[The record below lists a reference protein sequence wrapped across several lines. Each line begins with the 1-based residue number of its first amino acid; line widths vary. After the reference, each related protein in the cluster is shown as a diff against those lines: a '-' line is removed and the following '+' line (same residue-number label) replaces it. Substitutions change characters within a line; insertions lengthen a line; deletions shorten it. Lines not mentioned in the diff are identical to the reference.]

1 MNMRKHFAGI
11 VASVLIVAGASQAVH
26 AEPLRLSYFV
36 WPGYGPFF
44 VAQEKGFFAREGVE
58 VELINIE
65 DHGAVVA
72 GLSSGQIHGVLG
84 ALQDAATFSQPG
96 EPMVCVLLTDVSR
109 GADGILAAN
118 DIQSVPDLKGR
129 SVAVLSGSSQL
140 YYLNVVL
147 KEFGLR
153 QADVEIIDLSA
164 EDAATAFQLQE
175 VDAAVTYEPWLSEGQ
190 KAQHGHLLIDTSG
203 GIGEIYA
210 GLVTPVRVLRERES
224 DFEALGRAWDASVI
238 YARAAPEEALDIM
251 RRSLG
256 WDEDP
261 AGFAAMFDGFEWL
274 DGESN
279 RQSFGTADQPGPI
292 YETMREGLEVLSEMG
307 ELKMEL
313 SPADVIAHGV
323 WD

>member
-1 MNMRKHFAGI
+1 MAIWHRIASHVAGI
-11 VASVLIVAGASQAVH
+11 GIAAGLVSAAQAG
-26 AEPLRLSYFV
+26 PLRLSYFV

-96 EPMVCVLLTDVSR
+96 EPMVCGLLTDVSR

-118 DIQSVPDLKGR
+118 DIQNVPDLKGR

-147 KEFGLR
+147 KEFGLS
-153 QADVEIIDLSA
+153 QVDVEIVDLSA

-210 GLVTPVRVLRERES
+210 GLVTPVRVFRDRER
-224 DFEALGRAWDASVI
+224 DFEALGRAWDAGVA
-238 YARAAPEEALDIM
+238 YARANPEEALDIM

-256 WDEDP
+256 WDEGL
-261 AGFAAMFDGFEWL
+261 AGFAAMFDRFEWL
-274 DGESN
+274 DGEAN
-279 RQSFGTADQPGPI
+279 RQTFGTTDQPGPI

>member
-11 VASVLIVAGASQAVH
+11 VASVLVIAGASQTVQ

-44 VAQEKGFFAREGVE
+44 VAQEKGFFAKEGVE

-72 GLSSGQIHGVLG
+72 GLSSGQINGVLG
-84 ALQDAATFSQPG
+84 APQDAATFSEPG

-118 DIQSVPDLKGR
+118 DIQSVPDLNGR
-129 SVAVLSGSSQL
+129 SVAVLSGSFQL

-147 KEFGLR
+147 KEFGLS

-164 EDAATAFQLQE
+164 EDAATAFLLQE
-175 VDAAVTYEPWLSEGQ
+175 VDAAVTSEPWLSEGQ
-190 KAQHGHLLIDTSG
+190 KAQHGHLLIDTSEDL
-203 GIGEIYA
+203 GEMYA
-210 GLVTPVRVLRERES
+210 GLVTPVRVFRERES
-224 DFEALGRAWDASVI
+224 DFEALGRAWDASVA
-238 YARAAPEEALDIM
+238 YVRAEPEEALEIM

-261 AGFAAMFDGFEWL
+261 AAFAAMFDRFEWL

-279 RQSFGTADQPGPI
+279 RRIFGTADQPGPI
-292 YETMREGLEVLSEMG
+292 YETTREGLEILSEMG

>member
-1 MNMRKHFAGI
+1 M
-11 VASVLIVAGASQAVH
+11 
-26 AEPLRLSYFV
+26 
-36 WPGYGPFF
+36 
-44 VAQEKGFFAREGVE
+44 
-58 VELINIE
+58 E

-84 ALQDAATFSQPG
+84 GLQDAATFSEPG

-118 DIQSVPDLKGR
+118 DIQSIPDLKGR
-129 SVAVLSGSSQL
+129 SVAVLSGSAQQ

-147 KEFGLR
+147 KEFGLS
-153 QADVEIIDLSA
+153 QADVEIVDLSA
-164 EDAATAFQLQE
+164 EDAATAFLLQE

-203 GIGEIYA
+203 GLGEIWGAYT
-210 GLVTPVRVLRERES
+210 GLVTPVRVFRERES
-224 DFEALGRAWDASVI
+224 DFEALGRAWDASVA
-238 YARAAPEEALDIM
+238 YARAEPEEALEII

-279 RQSFGTADQPGPI
+279 RQIFGTADQPGPI

-307 ELKMEL
+307 KLKMEL